1 MKSSV
6 IHYEGNKDF
15 DVIDFIK
22 AYELN
27 YNRGCIVKYLVRADK
42 KHASPVRD
50 LEKALDYLQ
59 RELKYLKE
67 CQTLDQD

>member
-1 MKSSV
+1 MRY
-6 IHYEGNKDF
+6 YESDQTY

-42 KHASPVRD
+42 KHASPIED
-50 LEKALDYLQ
+50 LEKAKNYLE
-59 RELKYLKE
+59 REIKYLKE
-67 CQTLDQD
+67 CQILDQD